1 LQNQT
6 IMLRICTLW
15 LTICWS
21 FASPLSAQVIR
32 VGITKT
38 DLSQL
43 DLKKSSLMDLFMI
56 DLASPNALNTISD
69 KLVSVYTN
77 DPGFKVIDF
86 RSYDLVKSEL
96 ERQKSESFI
105 DGFIVEQGRVEG
117 ANYILSPIFLATDNE
132 IAIRVFDVEK
142 GNLVCSASTPLV
154 KNKTGVE
161 YTRLYTAQL
170 IQQLNNRCFN
180 LQYPVVRSV
189 KDKGDDSKE
198 LLIAYG
204 HAQQAKEKQFLGIF
218 VTRVETVNGQ
228 EMERQEQ
235 IGDGEISEVE
245 DDNFSVLEVRKGGTE
260 IYKALQAQQTLFIRT
275 LDIKK

>member
-1 LQNQT
+1 
-6 IMLRICTLW
+6 MLRLCILL
-15 LTICWS
+15 LTFSALLS
-21 FASPLSAQVIR
+21 FRLSAQVIR

-38 DLSQL
+38 DLSQFE
-43 DLKKSSLMDLFMI
+43 LKKTSLIDLFMI

-96 ERQKSESFI
+96 ERQKSENFI
-105 DGFIVEQGRVEG
+105 DGFIVEQGKAEG
-117 ANYILSPIFLATDNE
+117 ANFILSPIFLATDNE
-132 IAIRVFDVEK
+132 IAIRVFDVET
-142 GNLVCSASTPLV
+142 GNLICSASTPLV

-161 YTRLYTAQL
+161 YTRFYSAQL

-180 LQYPVVRSV
+180 LQYPVVRSL

-204 HAQQAKEKQFLGIF
+204 HAQQAKAKQFLGIF
-218 VTRVETVNGQ
+218 VNRVETVNGQ
-228 EMERQEQ
+228 EIERQEQ

-245 DDNFSVLEVRKGGTE
+245 DDNFSILAVRKGGAA
-260 IYKALQAQQTLFIRT
+260 IYQALQAQQNIFIRT